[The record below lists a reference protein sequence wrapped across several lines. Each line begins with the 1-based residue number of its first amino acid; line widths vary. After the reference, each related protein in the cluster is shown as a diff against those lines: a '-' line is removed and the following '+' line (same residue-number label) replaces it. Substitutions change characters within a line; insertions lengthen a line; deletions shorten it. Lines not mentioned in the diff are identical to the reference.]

1 MHPLVAC
8 SACLI
13 CGGRNFRATAA
24 GLTLSLHL
32 IAPSPQ
38 FIAMLKDVI
47 RSVDYSD
54 CAEIALAMFVVA
66 FAMMVFAV
74 LRLSRKS
81 ADRFASIPLSDQVK
95 DPRDE

>member
-1 MHPLVAC
+1 MRRLL
-8 SACLI
+8 CLWRAKFLGD
-13 CGGRNFRATAA
+13 GGRFDPFT
-24 GLTLSLHL
+24 SSHSP
-32 IAPSPQ
+32 IPQ